1 MSRANGEACDRCAAL
16 ERELDRMGRD
26 LAESEREREQL
37 QRTLDGIVLLCQE
50 VQDRAAPILGQRS
63 GVPRGF
69 WSRVK
74 GRVDV
79 ADLIVRRL
87 E

>member
-1 MSRANGEACDRCAAL
+1 MSRNGEACARCAGL
-16 ERELDRMGRD
+16 ERELDRVGHD
-26 LAESEREREQL
+26 LEESEREREQL
-37 QRTLDGIVLLCQE
+37 QRTLDGIVVLCQE
-50 VQDRAAPILGQRS
+50 VQDRAAPILARTG

-79 ADLIVRRL
+79 ADLIVRRM